1 MLGPGFTLLLAEAMV
16 RCRKAAEEETVR
28 LVCASATCA
37 TGEALSECTSTSGE
51 QPATCLTSAASSVR
65 RSGCASSSLSAAR
78 AAHVAYADS
87 EAEKQKPPTEA
98 SECSSEPTSTSMHEG
113 ARPKCSEMPRPV
125 LPSAPK
131 ESVSSTI
138 R

>member
-51 QPATCLTSAASSVR
+51 QPATCLTSAACSAALLAASCVR

-78 AAHVAYADS
+78 AAHVAYAGS
-87 EAEKQKPPTEA
+87 EAEKQ
-98 SECSSEPTSTSMHEG
+98 
-113 ARPKCSEMPRPV
+113 
-125 LPSAPK
+125 
-131 ESVSSTI
+131 
-138 R
+138 